1 LPADYR
7 LPLVLRDVHGLEYRE
22 VAELLGRPLGT
33 VKAMVHRG
41 RNAVR
46 LRLRA
51 SGSLAGER

>member
-1 LPADYR
+1 
-7 LPLVLRDVHGLEYRE
+7 VHGLEYRE